1 MRRSQGVSFRSDISA
16 QLLQPLD
23 SIAIFDLAVESSRPQ
38 HDPALVEDHNHM
50 HKTPVVDV
58 VFLAVFL
65 VAGTRAYAA
74 GFPVQQVDAVLG
86 RSAQQLPGSV
96 YKYSWPRS
104 DLKVKVAGTPIAP
117 GLALGSWAAFAPRTD
132 NTWGMRDLVLLQSE
146 TVPVIDKLQAGGFRS
161 MGGHNHRMNE
171 VPRGKY
177 VHSMRHTRA

>member
-1 MRRSQGVSFRSDISA
+1 MRRSQGVSFSSAISA

-23 SIAIFDLAVESSRPQ
+23 SIAICDLAVESSRPQ
-38 HDPALVEDHNHM
+38 PDPAVVEDNNHIA
-50 HKTPVVDV
+50 KTPVVAV
-58 VFLAVFL
+58 VFSAAFL

-117 GLALGSWAAFAPRTD
+117 GLALGSWAAFALRTD
-132 NTWGMRDLVLLQSE
+132 NTWVMGDLVLLQSE
-146 TVPVIDKLQAGGFRS
+146 SVPVIDTLQAVGFS
-161 MGGHNHRMNE
+161 IVCVHNRLMNKI
-171 VPRGKY
+171 PP
-177 VHSMRHTRA
+177 